1 MPQSQCH
8 QVKDYQCFNPKPPSH
23 LLCFMTHQTFAGT
36 IPQPRTLLGLH
47 PAAGEYLSTLDV
59 PELLKLVYRD
69 HIVLKHAGRKR
80 LASEM
85 ESKLKE
91 IERPQSSNQAL
102 ASATDEAKRIHV
114 LSKALVRYLTTVS
127 WLFSLYCLNVLFCF
141 RIHDSK
147 FPNVLRQTATMI

>member
-1 MPQSQCH
+1 MSAPSPQAT
-8 QVKDYQCFNPKPPSH
+8 YF
-23 LLCFMTHQTFAGT
+23 CFMIHQTFAGT
-36 IPQPRTLLGLH
+36 KPQPRTLLGLH
-47 PAAGEYLSTLDV
+47 PAAEEYLSTLDV

-102 ASATDEAKRIHV
+102 ALATDEAKRIHV
-114 LSKALVRYLTTVS
+114 VSKALVRYLTTVS
-127 WLFSLYCLNVLFCF
+127 WLFSLHCLNVLFCF

-147 FPNVLRQTATMI
+147 FTNVLRQTATMV